1 MSIGT
6 PTTNPSPLSSVSPL
20 SSWPSVVDWR
30 AMVVAV
36 CQILGVASVFY
47 LFSAAAVPDVNE
59 AHYWTKAKHF
69 WDPNFCP
76 GDLFLG
82 SADAHWSFYVT
93 LGQWTRVLP
102 LEQAVWCG
110 RWTVWLA
117 MATGW
122 WALTRVFRLGT
133 LPLLGS
139 AALLVVATRW
149 GHLSGEWVVGGAEA
163 KGLAFAWIFGAL
175 AAACSQR
182 WSAAFALAGIAAGFH
197 VLAGGWIVVCLLLV
211 GDIRL
216 LASWTMTDRLQNNP
230 SEGSRLKP
238 RGDNAATLLI
248 GLSIGGLAS
257 LPGLVPA
264 LALTWGQPAEVNQ
277 AATAAYVLQRLP
289 HHLVFWS
296 FSPMQLCNFCLLLLA
311 WLVAASGSRQSQG
324 RQDST
329 SRQVLLGMVHAS
341 LLIAAIGVAL
351 SLAALG
357 ETTESQS
364 AVRWLRYYWF
374 RTADVLLPLGTI
386 LLLCQSW
393 GHAITERADRQDARP
408 SRPSIAAARSLS
420 LTLTL
425 AVTLAV
431 TLVAWEGWLSYRQ
444 AVRDP
449 RPNADKAS
457 LPLDADPARTAA
469 IARHWQAVCTWSR
482 NHTPPDAVFLT
493 PRGQQTFKWYAHRSE
508 VVSWKDVPQD
518 SAGIA
523 EWQQRV
529 NAVAPL
535 WSNDLG
541 VAVAD
546 PVAVHELVERYGVT
560 HILMTQYAYELQT
573 RWGRR
578 LPYTRVYPASA
589 QERTYY
595 VVLDARDWRGAP

>member
-1 MSIGT
+1 MSLGT
-6 PTTNPSPLSSVSPL
+6 PSYNPSPRSPR
-20 SSWPSVVDWR
+20 SAAVDWR
-30 AMVVAV
+30 AMVLAGS
-36 CQILGVASVFY
+36 QILGIAGLFY

-69 WDPNFCP
+69 WDSNFCP

-133 LPLLGS
+133 LSLLGS

-182 WSAAFALAGIAAGFH
+182 WSVALALAGIAAGFH
-197 VLAGGWIVVCLLLV
+197 VLAGGWIVVCLLWV
-211 GDIRL
+211 GGIRL

-238 RGDNAATLLI
+238 RGDNATTLLI

-296 FSPMQLCNFCLLLLA
+296 FSPIQVCQFCLLLLA
-311 WLVAASGSRQSQG
+311 WLAALAFGSSHFGKHHRIP
-324 RQDST
+324 
-329 SRQVLLGMVHAS
+329 RQVLLGMVHAS
-341 LLIAAIGVAL
+341 LLIAAIGLAL
-351 SLAALG
+351 SLAVLW
-357 ETTESQS
+357 ETTWSQS
-364 AVRWLRYYWF
+364 AVRMLRYYWF
-374 RTADVLLPLGTI
+374 RTADVLLPLGTVV
-386 LLLCQSW
+386 LLCQYW
-393 GHAITERADRQDARP
+393 GNALASRATDQDARP
-408 SRPSIAAARSLS
+408 IRSGRAGVALSLS
-420 LTLTL
+420 
-425 AVTLAV
+425 VTLALS
-431 TLVAWEGWLSYRQ
+431 LVAWEGWLSYHQ

-457 LPLDADPARTAA
+457 LPLDVDPARIAA
-469 IARHWQAVCTWSR
+469 IARHWQTVCSWSR
-482 NHTPPDAVFLT
+482 THTPPDAVFLT

-546 PVAVHELVERYGVT
+546 PVSVHELVERYGVT

>member
-6 PTTNPSPLSSVSPL
+6 PSTNPPPLAPVSPR
-20 SSWPSVVDWR
+20 SPRPTVVDWR
-30 AMVVAV
+30 AMVVGV

-69 WDPNFCP
+69 WDPTFCP

-82 SADAHWSFYVT
+82 SADAHWSFYMT

-122 WALTRVFRLGT
+122 WSLTQVFRLGT

-149 GHLSGEWVVGGAEA
+149 GHLSGEWLVGGAEA
-163 KGLAFAWIFGAL
+163 KGLAFAWIFGSL

-182 WSAAFALAGIAAGFH
+182 WSVAFAFAGIAAGFH

-211 GDIRL
+211 GGIRL
-216 LASWTMTDRLQNNP
+216 LASWTIADRLPNSP
-230 SEGSRLKP
+230 SEESRLTLTADKA
-238 RGDNAATLLI
+238 GTLLI
-248 GLSIGGLAS
+248 GLAIGGLAS

-296 FSPMQLCNFCLLLLA
+296 FSPIQLCQFCLLLLA
-311 WLVAASGSRQSQG
+311 WLSAISLGSCR
-324 RQDST
+324 RDRHDRNA
-329 SRQVLLGMVHAS
+329 RQVLLGMVHAS
-341 LLIAAIGVAL
+341 LMIAAIGLAL
-351 SLAALG
+351 SLATLV
-357 ETTESQS
+357 ETTWSPS

-374 RTADVLLPLGTI
+374 RTADVLLPLGTV

-393 GHAITERADRQDARP
+393 GQAIATGAAGQDARS
-408 SRPSIAAARSLS
+408 SRPGLSVALTLS
-420 LTLTL
+420 LTL
-425 AVTLAV
+425 AVS
-431 TLVAWEGWLSYRQ
+431 LVVWEGWLSYHQ

-469 IARHWQAVCTWSR
+469 IARHWQAVCSWSR
-482 NHTPPDAVFLT
+482 THTSPDAVFLT

-518 SAGIA
+518 SVGIT

-595 VVLDARDWRGAP
+595 VVLDARDWRGSP

>member
-1 MSIGT
+1 
-6 PTTNPSPLSSVSPL
+6 
-20 SSWPSVVDWR
+20 
-30 AMVVAV
+30 MVVAG
-36 CQILGVASVFY
+36 CQILAVASVFY

-69 WDPNFCP
+69 WDPSFCP

-93 LGQWTRVLP
+93 LGQWTRFLP

-117 MATGW
+117 MAAGW

-163 KGLAFAWIFGAL
+163 KGLAFAWIFGSL

-182 WSAAFALAGIAAGFH
+182 WSVAFALAGIAAGFH
-197 VLAGGWIVVCLLLV
+197 VLAGGWIVACLLLV
-211 GDIRL
+211 GGIRL
-216 LASWTMTDRLQNNP
+216 LTSWTIADRRQTSP
-230 SEGSRLKP
+230 SEESRSP
-238 RGDNAATLLI
+238 PTGDNAATLLI
-248 GLSIGGLAS
+248 GLAIGGLAS

-264 LALTWGQPAEVNQ
+264 LALTWGQPSEVNQ
-277 AATAAYVLQRLP
+277 AATVAYVLQRLP

-296 FSPMQLCNFCLLLLA
+296 FSPIQLCYFCLLLLV
-311 WLVAASGSRQSQG
+311 WLVVASRSHQCRGT
-324 RQDST
+324 QDST
-329 SRQVLLGMVHAS
+329 SRPVLLGMVHAS
-341 LLIAAIGVAL
+341 LLIAAIGLAL

-357 ETTESQS
+357 ETTGSQS
-364 AVRWLRYYWF
+364 AVRLLRYYWF
-374 RTADVLLPLGTI
+374 RTADVLLPLGTVV
-386 LLLCQSW
+386 LLCQSW
-393 GHAITERADRQDARP
+393 GQAIAARAADREARP
-408 SRPSIAAARSLS
+408 NRPSLAAARSLPLTLALS
-420 LTLTL
+420 LALTL
-425 AVTLAV
+425 AVS
-431 TLVAWEGWLSYRQ
+431 LVAWEGWLSYQQ

-457 LPLDADPARTAA
+457 LPRDADPTRTAA
-469 IARHWQAVCTWSR
+469 IARHWQAVCSWCRT
-482 NHTPPDAVFLT
+482 HTPPDAVFLT

-523 EWQQRV
+523 EWQRRV